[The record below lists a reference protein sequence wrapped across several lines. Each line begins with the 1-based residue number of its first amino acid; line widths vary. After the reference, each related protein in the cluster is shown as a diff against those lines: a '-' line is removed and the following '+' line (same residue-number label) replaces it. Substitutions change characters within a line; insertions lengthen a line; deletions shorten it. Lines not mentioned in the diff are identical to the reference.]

1 MLSLINSFKVY
12 NDKRM
17 LRVFL
22 LGAISGFPAVLIGAA
37 LTLWLRDNEISR
49 SIVGAIGFITIVY
62 TFNWTVAPIIDR
74 TSIPILTKLIGHR
87 KSWVLSM
94 QFFILLCLIIWSL
107 LTPAV
112 NLFFI
117 GIIALLIAISS
128 AAQDI
133 TIDALRIEQFAE
145 NESKSIAAGAS
156 LNVIGWMASFKIG
169 KMILLLIAGR
179 LENMGFENFW
189 QITFLCAGA
198 IIILFNIGLLFIP
211 EASSFERNK
220 RQLADQKSLL
230 NSDSASSW
238 FISTII
244 SPLLS
249 FFKKNGFKIGFSIL
263 GFLFL
268 FKIGEAFLGRM
279 SSVFYDDIGFSKY
292 EIAFFSGLLG
302 FITFSLFTLL
312 GGWLS
317 LRSGVI
323 KALFI
328 SGILMAST
336 NLMFTILAWS
346 DKSQLLFFLAIL
358 FDDIAAA
365 FATIAF
371 VTFISLLVDRTY
383 TATQYALLA
392 SIGTA
397 GSKTLTAFSGVLVDW
412 LNGDW
417 GTFFIITALM
427 VIPSLILLWF
437 IRKKIL
443 LNES

>member
-1 MLSLINSFKVY
+1 MSTLIKSFRVY
-12 NDKRM
+12 HDKRM

-22 LGAISGFPAVLIGAA
+22 LGIISGFPAVLIGAA

-49 SIVGAIGFITIVY
+49 SVVGGIGLITIVY
-62 TFNWTVAPIIDR
+62 TFNWMVAPIIDR
-74 TSIPILTKLIGHR
+74 TSIPILTKLVGHR
-87 KSWVLSM
+87 KSWVLLM
-94 QFFILLCLIIWSL
+94 QFFILLCLIAWSA
-107 LTPAV
+107 LTPNI
-112 NLFFI
+112 NLLFI
-117 GIIALLIAISS
+117 GIVALLIAISS

-145 NESKSIAAGAS
+145 NETKSIAAGAS
-156 LNVIGWMASFKIG
+156 LNVIGWMASYKIG
-169 KMILLLIAGR
+169 KMFLLLIAGN
-179 LENMGFENFW
+179 LESLGFENFW
-189 QITFLCAGA
+189 QLTFLCAGVM
-198 IIILFNIGLLFIP
+198 IVIFNIGLLFIP
-211 EASSFERNK
+211 EESSDERHK
-220 RQLADQKSLL
+220 KQMTDQKSLL
-230 NSDSASSW
+230 KSNNASSW
-238 FISTII
+238 FISTIM

-249 FFKKNGFKIGFSIL
+249 FFRKNGLKVGLSIL

-292 EIAFFSGLLG
+292 EIAFFSGFLG
-302 FITFSLFTLL
+302 FITFSLCTLI

-358 FDDIAAA
+358 FDDVAAA

-427 VIPSLILLWF
+427 VIPSLVLLWF
-437 IRKKIL
+437 IRKKIVL
-443 LNES
+443 KVN